1 MWSAERKTVE
11 EREGDERCG
20 ESSECCE
27 GDGGYEA
34 ELGAGITGYDGG
46 RGLEEGRWSQG
57 TVRGVGEV
65 RVKGE
70 MVGEGV
76 GDREGA
82 FI

>member
-34 ELGAGITGYDGG
+34 ELGAGLTGYDGG

-57 TVRGVGEV
+57 TVGMLRDSRALTCCGLWV
-65 RVKGE
+65 
-70 MVGEGV
+70 
-76 GDREGA
+76 
-82 FI
+82 

>member
-1 MWSAERKTVE
+1 MVA
-11 EREGDERCG
+11 
-20 ESSECCE
+20 
-27 GDGGYEA
+27 GDGGDVERF
-34 ELGAGITGYDGG
+34 EGFDMLWPV
-46 RGLEEGRWSQG
+46 GLME
-57 TVRGVGEV
+57 VRGVGEV